1 MVYRTYGNRE
11 MNNMDSGNM
20 GNNGYGNNG
29 YGNDLGS
36 CNRVNMLSP
45 YCIREPQ
52 KCKQF
57 AEDCIQLAREGSSK
71 LLFQP
76 NISSL
81 LY

>member
-1 MVYRTYGNRE
+1 MVYRTYGNQD
-11 MNNMDSGNM
+11 MSNMDSASM
-20 GNNGYGNNG
+20 GNNRYNNG
-29 YGNDLGS
+29 YNELGS

-71 LLFQP
+71 FRKC
-76 NISSL
+76 
-81 LY
+81 